1 MRRPP
6 DVGAL
11 LAQQSDV
18 RVTGRV
24 PAMFG
29 VAVNQAE
36 AEFQQR
42 LLAAGYS
49 SSYLALLGLAATL
62 TFDAGEYSP
71 AGGASQRDQGEWH
84 GYHRGLQTSLACL
97 VMHETGFNP
106 RQAALLVAEHTEAL
120 VRCRWTNQPGND
132 QPADDQ
138 PGSDQPAKDQPTKG
152 GE

>member
-6 DVGAL
+6 DIGAF
-11 LAQQSDV
+11 LAQHSDA
-18 RVTGRV
+18 RVIGRV

-29 VAVNQAE
+29 IAVSQAE

-49 SSYLALLGLAATL
+49 GSYLALLGLAATL
-62 TFDAGEYSP
+62 TFDAGEYFP
-71 AGGASQRDQGEWH
+71 AGDASRRDQGEWH

-97 VMHETGFNP
+97 VMHETGCNP

-120 VRCRWTNQPGND
+120 IRCRWTNQPVEDQPSKD
-132 QPADDQ
+132 QPAEDQ
-138 PGSDQPAKDQPTKG
+138 PPKG
-152 GE
+152 GG